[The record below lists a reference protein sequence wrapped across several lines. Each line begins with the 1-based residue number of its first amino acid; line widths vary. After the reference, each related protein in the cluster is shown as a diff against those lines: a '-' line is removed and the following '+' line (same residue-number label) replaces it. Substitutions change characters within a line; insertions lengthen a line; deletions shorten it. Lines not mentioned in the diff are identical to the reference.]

1 LLEDG
6 RIHELTQQEYI
17 VFDSETKQY
26 YGQLTENER
35 EMRNKIIDT
44 WNQKKPRG
52 VVLGGI
58 N

>member
-6 RIHELTQQEYI
+6 RIHELIEKEYI
-17 VFDSETKQY
+17 VFDHETKQY
-26 YGQLTENER
+26 YGQLTEKER